1 MRRITKSKQQA
12 DAENRPGPSSG
23 RAGEISKQKLKGDK
37 IMDRT
42 LAGRMVNKVLTS
54 AIRNKREALGDTWTA
69 SDGSTMA
76 CDGFRAYKLK
86 FQPIGINGN
95 SYAENADPLHADAIR
110 LTRKRIEELLEYD
123 VRDQSFFE
131 TEAPDVE
138 TVKQKIEQYK
148 AGEKMADETTYH
160 FENGPY
166 FNPMYLYDVIRLLPG
181 AKWFITNNPCKPVI
195 AISPDGMALLL
206 PVRVF
211 TGKAKKAA

>member
-1 MRRITKSKQQA
+1 
-12 DAENRPGPSSG
+12 
-23 RAGEISKQKLKGDK
+23 
-37 IMDRT
+37 MDRT

-54 AIRNKREALGDTWTA
+54 AIRNNREALGDTWTA
-69 SDGSTMA
+69 SDGSIMA

-86 FQPIGINGN
+86 FQPLGINGN
-95 SYAENADPLHADAIR
+95 AYAENADPLHADAIR
-110 LTRKRIEELLEYD
+110 LTRKRIEELIEYD

-138 TVKQKIEQYK
+138 TVKQKIETRKIDEKK
-148 AGEKMADETTYH
+148 ATEAATYH

-166 FNPMYLYDVIRLLPG
+166 FNPMYLNDVIRLLPG
-181 AKWFITNNPCKPVI
+181 AKWFITNNPYKPVI

-211 TGKAKKAA
+211 TDKAKKAA